1 MKDKYE
7 NERIEQLFRA
17 AMLEV
22 AKIESE
28 KLEQEALKPAFLP
41 SKKFNR
47 KIERMI
53 GIKAEKRN
61 WKLSFHKL
69 YAGYN
74 RFAGWVVIAAFLI
87 YLFFPHAVQNMLS
100 VRLIENNP
108 GYAQLV
114 LSQTNYPYDL
124 QFIGITQIP
133 VQNEAVTVYNTNLEV
148 AFASDSY
155 QLSYLPEGFSLV
167 RIENNYPVSTF
178 RFQDTSGKILA
189 LEIYDSV
196 DLIDFEQEMKANSI
210 EYVNDKVAVFSLNDG
225 ESNLIWTE
233 GNRTFIVNANLP
245 KDEVLKVAQGIKNN

>member
-17 AMLEV
+17 AMPEV

-28 KLEQEALKPAFLP
+28 KLEQEALNPAFLP

-61 WKLSFHKL
+61 WKLSFQKL

-74 RFAGWVVIAAFLI
+74 RLAGWVVIAVFLI
-87 YLFFPHAVQNMLS
+87 YLFFPRAIQNLLS

-114 LSQTNYPYDL
+114 LSQTN
-124 QFIGITQIP
+124 
-133 VQNEAVTVYNTNLEV
+133 
-148 AFASDSY
+148 
-155 QLSYLPEGFSLV
+155 
-167 RIENNYPVSTF
+167 
-178 RFQDTSGKILA
+178 
-189 LEIYDSV
+189 
-196 DLIDFEQEMKANSI
+196 
-210 EYVNDKVAVFSLNDG
+210 
-225 ESNLIWTE
+225 
-233 GNRTFIVNANLP
+233 
-245 KDEVLKVAQGIKNN
+245 

>member
-28 KLEQEALKPAFLP
+28 KLEQEALNPAFLP

-61 WKLSFHKL
+61 WKLSFQKL

-74 RFAGWVVIAAFLI
+74 RLAGWVVIAVFLI
-87 YLFFPHAVQNMLS
+87 YLFFPRAIQNLLS

-124 QFIGITQIP
+124 QLFGITQIP

-178 RFQDTSGKILA
+178 RFQNTSGKILA
-189 LEIYDSV
+189 LEIYDLV

-245 KDEVLKVAQGIKNN
+245 KEEVLKVAQGIKNN